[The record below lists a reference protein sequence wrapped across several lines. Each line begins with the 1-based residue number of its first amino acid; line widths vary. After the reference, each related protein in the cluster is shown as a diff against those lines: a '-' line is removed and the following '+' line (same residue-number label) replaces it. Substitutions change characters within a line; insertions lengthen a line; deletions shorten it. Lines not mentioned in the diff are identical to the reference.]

1 MPYSFFRAEVGEGN
15 VAEVTS
21 TGDTIEGDFKK
32 ETAPPKGVDGSPS
45 THFKTERPAFA
56 DDGLIDLL
64 LQKNVVINAHPIDEG
79 QPLWETLLFGFGP
92 TILIVGLFV
101 LLARRAQAAAG
112 GGGLGGFG
120 RSRAKRYD
128 AEQTKESVDFGDVA
142 GIDEAEDELV
152 EVVDFLRNPG
162 RYTKLGASVPRGV
175 LLSGPPGT
183 GKTLL
188 ARAVAGEAGVPFFSL
203 SASEFIEAIVG
214 VGASRVRDL
223 FAQAKAAAPAII
235 FIDELDAIGRSR
247 GGGVSLGG
255 HDERE
260 QTLNQILTEMDGF
273 SGSEGVI
280 VIAST
285 NRPEVLDSA
294 LLRPGR
300 FDRRVTVNPPDQ
312 TGRRLI
318 LEVHTRG
325 VPLAED
331 VDLQSI
337 AASTPGMVGADLRN
351 LVNEAALTAA
361 RREHEKVQL
370 ADFTDS
376 LEKIVLGAERK
387 IVLSPDERERTA
399 YHESGHALLGMLQP
413 GADPVRKISIIP
425 RGRAL
430 GVTFQSP
437 VDRPVRLLRRLPE
450 GAAGRL
456 AGRARR
462 RAPDLR
468 RPDDRRRVRPRAGHA
483 HRPRDGRAVGD
494 VRRRRPGLR
503 PPGPQRRADALPR
516 GRAAVGAHARAG
528 RQRGPPDPRGVRR
541 RGALAAQGAPRAA
554 RGAHAGAARARDA
567 RRGRRLPDRRRRP
580 GAAGAAS
587 SLTDSAKRASIYDD
601 ASTAGRSSSSQRSS
615 PMLAAH
621 GPGSTAAPTHGHG
634 DDRRRPRSRHGRRA
648 VRYSR
653 SCQDNGPATITTW
666 SSCSRSDGHVGRV
679 GDASVGACTVQA
691 GEVGL
696 PDRHDLRGRLA
707 TVSVIATTPSWR
719 AGSTSRRVGRP
730 TSARTTPTSTSSRVH
745 HRRGAVA
752 RPGGRLC
759 PPTETR

>member
-1 MPYSFFRAEVGEGN
+1 MADAPTAPGPRPEGNRAQGLGRRMGSMPGGNRFWIVLLVLLAVNYVIASQASSGPSRLQVPYSFFREEVGKGN

-21 TGDTIEGDFKK
+21 TGDTIEGDFKH
-32 ETAPPKGVDGSPS
+32 ETAPPKGVSGSPS

-79 QPLWETLLFGFGP
+79 QPLWQTLVFGFGP
-92 TILIVGLFV
+92 TILLVGLFV
-101 LLARRAQAAAG
+101 LLMRRAQGAAG
-112 GGGLGGFG
+112 GALGGFG

-128 AEQTKESVDFGDVA
+128 AAETKEQVDFEDVA

-223 FAQAKAAAPAII
+223 FNQAKEAAPAII

-312 TGRRLI
+312 NGRRLI

-331 VDLQSI
+331 VDLQAI
-337 AASTPGMVGADLRN
+337 ASSTPGMVGADLRN

-361 RREHEKVQL
+361 RRNHEKVQL

-376 LEKIVLGAERK
+376 LEKIVLGAERR
-387 IVLSPDERERTA
+387 IVLSPAERERTA

-425 RGRAL
+425 RGMAL

-437 VDRPVRLLRRLPE
+437 ENDRYGYSADYLK
-450 GAAGRL
+450 GRL
-456 AGRARR
+456 IGS
-462 RAPDLR
+462 L
-468 RPDDRRRVRPRAGHA
+468 G
-483 HRPRDGRAVGD
+483 
-494 VRRRRPGLR
+494 
-503 PPGPQRRADALPR
+503 
-516 GRAAVGAHARAG
+516 GRAAELLIYGDLTTGAESDLEQATRIARAMAG
-528 RQRGPPDPRGVRR
+528 RWGMSDAVGPVSVLPGPNDEPMLFPGVAQPSERTRELVDSEARR
-541 RGALAAQGAPRAA
+541 ILEECADAALAQLRDHREQLEALTRALLEHETLDEADAYRIAGVDRAA
-554 RGAHAGAARARDA
+554 
-567 RRGRRLPDRRRRP
+567 P
-580 GAAGAAS
+580 
-587 SLTDSAKRASIYDD
+587 
-601 ASTAGRSSSSQRSS
+601 
-615 PMLAAH
+615 
-621 GPGSTAAPTHGHG
+621 APT
-634 DDRRRPRSRHGRRA
+634 
-648 VRYSR
+648 
-653 SCQDNGPATITTW
+653 PA
-666 SSCSRSDGHVGRV
+666 
-679 GDASVGACTVQA
+679 
-691 GEVGL
+691 
-696 PDRHDLRGRLA
+696 
-707 TVSVIATTPSWR
+707 
-719 AGSTSRRVGRP
+719 
-730 TSARTTPTSTSSRVH
+730 
-745 HRRGAVA
+745 
-752 RPGGRLC
+752 
-759 PPTETR
+759 